1 VYLVI
6 KNYIYKNKFQIYR
19 FVFVGIITLL
29 TQLFIFYICANYIGL
44 VLSLSSTIAYWIT
57 TSLHFILNRN
67 YVFNIT
73 NKSIIKQKLKYIFMI
88 FSNYI
93 TTILGLY
100 ITVNFLKLNPYLN
113 IIFSTL
119 INSIFNYLFMRN
131 FVFK

>member
-29 TQLFIFYICANYIGL
+29 TQLFIFYICTNYIGL

-88 FSNYI
+88 ISNYI

>member
-1 VYLVI
+1 MYLVI

-29 TQLFIFYICANYIGL
+29 TQLFIFYICTNYIGL